1 MFLNMPL
8 NFMIYVKLSS
18 ATKFGEPE
26 LRRKGWRLSTWT
38 RVMNALCRLGHPTHR
53 TVASM
58 TIPLRTGLPRS
69 VPPSKHSSMKFL
81 RRQKQR
87 DGGDAEEAASGRARH
102 GSLARIRTT
111 CGARRLCWTF
121 RHRPRSSI
129 LGLDG
134 VLDALHCR
142 HILVIHAERPSAPAI
157 AAAPSGSKW
166 NRDERCA
173 R

>member
-69 VPPSKHSSMKFL
+69 VPPSKDSSMKFL
-81 RRQKQR
+81 RREKQR
-87 DGGDAEEAASGRARH
+87 DGGDAEEAASGRSSARQSCAH
-102 GSLARIRTT
+102 SHHVRRTT
-111 CGARRLCWTF
+111 SMLNFQTSPEVFNPGA
-121 RHRPRSSI
+121 
-129 LGLDG
+129 
-134 VLDALHCR
+134 
-142 HILVIHAERPSAPAI
+142 
-157 AAAPSGSKW
+157 
-166 NRDERCA
+166 
-173 R
+173 